1 MIPNELIEK
10 ANKCYGC
17 ANAKCSEACPLG
29 MPIPKIIK
37 FFKEEKL
44 KEAYLEILNNSY
56 FGSVCGRVCMG
67 EQQCKNSCI
76 RKLKSEAV
84 EFNEIEKYIFNWGI
98 ENVEETFVPVTLEKV
113 AIVGGGPAGL
123 TVAIELRKKG
133 YDVTIF
139 EKEKSLGGILRFGI
153 PEYRLPKKELD
164 KVVSNIVKHEIKVET
179 SQTFGK
185 DFTIDDL
192 ENQGFKA
199 VFLGLGNYSSKKLK
213 IKGVTLSGVYGANE
227 FLRNIEKI
235 NFKNVVI
242 IGGGNVAMDVARMA
256 KLRGAEK
263 VTVAYRKAKDKMK
276 ADKAEIESAEKE
288 KINFEF
294 ECLPVE
300 FQGDFKVES
309 VKCDN
314 GEEILAD
321 TVVMA
326 IGALPNLKHLPTEI
340 EIGEN
345 GLVKISENGAT
356 SLPHIFAGGDLV
368 EERATVALAIKSA
381 KKSAIG
387 IDKLL
392 RGEKCNE
399 NL

>member
-17 ANAKCSEACPLG
+17 ANAKCSETCPLN

-37 FFKEEKL
+37 LFKEEKL
-44 KEAYLEILNNSY
+44 EEAYLEILNNSY

-76 RKLKSEAV
+76 RKLKSEPV
-84 EFNEIEKYIFNWGI
+84 EFNEIEKYIFNWGL
-98 ENVEETFVPVTLEKV
+98 ENVEENFVPVTLEKV
-113 AIVGGGPAGL
+113 AVVGGGPAGL

-139 EKEKSLGGILRFGI
+139 EKEKLLGGILRFGI
-153 PEYRLPKKELD
+153 PEYRLPKKVVD
-164 KVVSNIVKHEIKVET
+164 KVVSNIIKHEIKVET
-179 SQTFGK
+179 GQTFGK
-185 DFTIDDL
+185 DFTIKDL
-192 ENQGFKA
+192 GIQGFKTI
-199 VFLGLGNYSSKKLK
+199 FLGLGNYSSKKLK
-213 IKGVTLSGVYGANE
+213 IKGVTLNGVYGANE
-227 FLRNIEKI
+227 FLKDIETI
-235 NFKNVVI
+235 NFKNVVV

-256 KLRGAEK
+256 KLKGAET
-263 VTVAYRKAKDKMK
+263 VTVVYRKAKEKMK
-276 ADKAEIESAEKE
+276 ADKAEIESAENE
-288 KINFEF
+288 KIRFKFES
-294 ECLPVE
+294 LPVE
-300 FQGDFKVES
+300 FIGSSNVES

-314 GEEILAD
+314 GEDIKAD

-326 IGALPNLKHLPTEI
+326 IGALPNLKQLPAEI
-340 EIGEN
+340 EFEEN

-356 SLPHIFAGGDLV
+356 SIPYIFAGGDLV

-392 RGEKCNE
+392 RGEE
-399 NL
+399 

>member
-17 ANAKCSEACPLG
+17 ANAKCSEACPLN

-37 FFKEEKL
+37 LFKEEKL
-44 KEAYLEILNNSY
+44 EEAYLEILNNSY

-76 RKLKSEAV
+76 RKLKSEPV
-84 EFNEIEKYIFNWGI
+84 EFNEIEKYIFNWGV
-98 ENVEETFVPVTLEKV
+98 ENVEENFAPVTLEKV
-113 AIVGGGPAGL
+113 AVIGGGPAGL

-153 PEYRLPKKELD
+153 PEYRLPKKVVD
-164 KVVSNIVKHEIKVET
+164 KVVLNIVKHEIKVET

-185 DFTIDDL
+185 DFTIKDL
-192 ENQGFKA
+192 ETQGFKA
-199 VFLGLGNYSSKKLK
+199 IFLGIGNYLPKKLK
-213 IKGVTLSGVYGANE
+213 IKGVTLNGVYGANE
-227 FLRNIEKI
+227 FLRNIEEI
-235 NFKNVVI
+235 NFKNVVV

-256 KLRGAEK
+256 KLKGAET
-263 VTVAYRKAKDKMK
+263 VTVVYRKAKEKMK
-276 ADKAEIESAEKE
+276 ADKSEIESAENE
-288 KINFEF
+288 KIKFEF

-300 FQGDFKVES
+300 FLGDLKVES
-309 VKCDN
+309 VKCDS

-326 IGALPNLKHLPTEI
+326 IGASPNLNQLPENI
-340 EIGEN
+340 ELGEN
-345 GLVKISENGAT
+345 GLVKVFENGAT
-356 SLPHIFAGGDLV
+356 SISYIFAGGDLV

-392 RGEKCNE
+392 RGEE
-399 NL
+399 

>member
-1 MIPNELIEK
+1 MIPNGLIEK

-17 ANAKCSEACPLG
+17 ANAKCSEACPLN

-37 FFKEEKL
+37 LFKEEKL

-76 RKLKSEAV
+76 RKLKSEPV
-84 EFNEIEKYIFNWGI
+84 EFNEIEKYIFNWGL
-98 ENVEETFVPVTLEKV
+98 ENVEENFVPVTLEKV
-113 AIVGGGPAGL
+113 AVVGGGPAGL

-153 PEYRLPKKELD
+153 PEYRLPKKVVD
-164 KVVSNIVKHEIKVET
+164 KVVSNIIKHEIKVET
-179 SQTFGK
+179 CQTFGK
-185 DFTIDDL
+185 DFTIKDL
-192 ENQGFKA
+192 EIQGFKA
-199 VFLGLGNYSSKKLK
+199 IFLGLGNYSSKKLK
-213 IKGVTLSGVYGANE
+213 IKGATLNGVYGANE
-227 FLRNIEKI
+227 FLRNIEEI
-235 NFKNVVI
+235 NFKNVVV

-256 KLRGAEK
+256 KLKGAET
-263 VTVAYRKAKDKMK
+263 VTVVYRKAKEKMK
-276 ADKAEIESAEKE
+276 ADKAEIESAENE
-288 KINFEF
+288 KIRFKFES
-294 ECLPVE
+294 LPVE
-300 FQGDFKVES
+300 FLGDLKVES

-314 GEEILAD
+314 GEDIKAD

-326 IGALPNLKHLPTEI
+326 IGALPNLKQLPAEI
-340 EIGEN
+340 EFEEN

-356 SLPHIFAGGDLV
+356 SIPYIFAGGDLV

-381 KKSAIG
+381 KKSAVG

-392 RGEKCNE
+392 RGEE
-399 NL
+399 